1 MSLELNEQ
9 EKRIILELIAN
20 EEIQAI
26 QGVDHSDTRDF
37 TEILRNRL
45 DTLAALKIKIQ
56 NSIRQVA

>member
-20 EEIQAI
+20 EEVQTI
-26 QGVDHSDTRDF
+26 QGVDHCDTRDF

-45 DTLAALKIKIQ
+45 DILAALKVKIR
-56 NSIRQVA
+56 NGSKQVA

>member
-20 EEIQAI
+20 EEVQAI
-26 QGVDHSDTRDF
+26 QGVDHSDTRDY

-45 DTLAALKIKIQ
+45 DLLAALKVKIS
-56 NSIRQVA
+56 NSCKQVA